1 MGIIKPNI
9 NKVMLQENLNKDDQQ
24 TKPPGRKNSNW
35 QSFPIRK
42 WSGYANQ
49 NIDDLFD
56 ETECAKV
63 MGPPKK
69 SKDTKTNDE
78 PKIKDE
84 LKKTDEEANPELDY
98 YFKSYSGFGIHQDML
113 QDTVRTK
120 TYENSMV
127 KNSHLFKDKVVL
139 DIGCGT
145 GILSMFAVKAGA
157 KHVYGIEMADIHNAA
172 RKIVKENG
180 MAKKITIIHGKVEE
194 VTLPVEKVDIII
206 SEWMGYFLLY
216 ESMLDTVLYARDK
229 WLTPG
234 GALFPDKA
242 TLKVCAIEDAEYR
255 EDKINF
261 WDNVYGFDMSVI
273 KEMALV
279 EPLVDVC
286 DPKQVMSNSCN
297 ILDIDLYTVTK
308 EELDFESDFKLI
320 FTRDDYCHAVVSYF
334 DVTFS
339 KTHTKIGFSTGP
351 RANYTHW
358 KQTVFY
364 LDEPCV
370 AVVGEEVTGHIKV
383 MRNKD
388 NPRDIDIHMTSK
400 HDGSNG

>member
-1 MGIIKPNI
+1 
-9 NKVMLQENLNKDDQQ
+9 
-24 TKPPGRKNSNW
+24 
-35 QSFPIRK
+35 
-42 WSGYANQ
+42 
-49 NIDDLFD
+49 
-56 ETECAKV
+56 
-63 MGPPKK
+63 
-69 SKDTKTNDE
+69 
-78 PKIKDE
+78 
-84 LKKTDEEANPELDY
+84 
-98 YFKSYSGFGIHQDML
+98 
-113 QDTVRTK
+113 
-120 TYENSMV
+120 
-127 KNSHLFKDKVVL
+127 
-139 DIGCGT
+139 
-145 GILSMFAVKAGA
+145 
-157 KHVYGIEMADIHNAA
+157 
-172 RKIVKENG
+172 
-180 MAKKITIIHGKVEE
+180 
-194 VTLPVEKVDIII
+194 
-206 SEWMGYFLLY
+206 
-216 ESMLDTVLYARDK
+216 
-229 WLTPG
+229 
-234 GALFPDKA
+234 
-242 TLKVCAIEDAEYR
+242 
-255 EDKINF
+255 
-261 WDNVYGFDMSVI
+261 MSVI

-320 FTRDDYCHAVVSYF
+320 FNRDDYCHAVVSYF

-400 HDGSNG
+400 HDGSNGSFANDRHYRLR